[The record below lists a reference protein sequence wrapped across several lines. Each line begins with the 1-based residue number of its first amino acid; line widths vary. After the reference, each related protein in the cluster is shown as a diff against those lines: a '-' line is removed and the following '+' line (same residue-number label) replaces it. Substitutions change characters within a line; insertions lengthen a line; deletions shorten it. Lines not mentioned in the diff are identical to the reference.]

1 MKGAAQRWVVTGVAA
16 MAVSIAAQV
25 AAAVELTDADRVY
38 QNYTRET
45 ATVAEGQVRVEIR
58 GMKLGDE
65 GTNRLNVI
73 GLRLKDIEP
82 DKQVTNLDAGKIDL
96 VTSYGF
102 AKGGELGLIIPALFQ
117 SLRFSNAAR
126 ETNEDI
132 GDLLLYGKLQRPVAT
147 HCAVGAGL
155 ELSMPN
161 GPKDK
166 GFGTGEFGVNP
177 VVSTRYQNGKIGIG
191 ANAGY
196 QMYQGDAAVAN
207 DVFNWGVE
215 VLVRPSD
222 VWVLRTELAGRVF
235 NSHGTRYDDLMVM
248 PGIDFN
254 LANNLTI
261 RPEGMAGG
269 TNTALDWGIGVGIA
283 ATF

>member
-16 MAVSIAAQV
+16 MAVLIAAQV

-45 ATVAEGQVRVEIR
+45 ATVAEGQIRVEIR

-82 DKQVTNLDAGKIDL
+82 DKQVTSLDAGKLDL

-102 AKGGELGLIIPALFQ
+102 AKGGELGLIVPALFQ

-132 GDLLLYGKLQRPVAT
+132 GDLLLYGKFQRPVAT

-166 GFGTGEFGVNP
+166 GFGTGELGVNP
-177 VVSTRYQNGKIGIG
+177 VVSTRYQRGKIGIG
-191 ANAGY
+191 ANVGY
-196 QMYQGDAAVAN
+196 QMYSGEAGVAR

-215 VLVRPSD
+215 VLVRPSE

-235 NSHGTRYDDLMVM
+235 NASGTKYDDLMVM

-269 TNTALDWGIGVGIA
+269 TNTALDWGIGLGIA